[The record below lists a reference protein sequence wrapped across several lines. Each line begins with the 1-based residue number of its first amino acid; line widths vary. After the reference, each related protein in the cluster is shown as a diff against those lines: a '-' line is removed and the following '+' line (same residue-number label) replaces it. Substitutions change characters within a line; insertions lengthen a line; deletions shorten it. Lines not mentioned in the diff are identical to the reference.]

1 MARPADEAVK
11 DTEFLPAF
19 PVWQTA
25 IPGQTGETNRKGLN
39 RRKRNNEGTKV
50 DRRKHPYT
58 ENCDIVY
65 PVKCGGQRPEERKTA
80 SPVFAYW
87 EGKTGRVEGRVK
99 KKESGSEKPCG
110 SEREALEHEEGSGT
124 TGFEGSM
131 QGERER
137 SGQAECEAGSGDAV
151 PAGETVQKS
160 STRQKLEQTG
170 QAECEAGSGNA
181 APAGEPAQKRSTR
194 RKQEQTGQAEREAG
208 SKGSPPAGEPAQKR
222 SMRQKL
228 EQTGQ
233 AERKPGCRDAAP
245 AGKPA
250 QKRSTRRKQE
260 QTGQPER
267 ESGCRGS
274 PPAPAGEPA
283 QKHSARR
290 KQEQI
295 GQAEREPGCR
305 GSPPAVADAEEVL
318 AALTRILRGEEEAKT
333 SEVLRAAELLGRQYG
348 LFGDREGAPAEP
360 PKIVM
365 DVPGR
370 EEKQ

>member
-1 MARPADEAVK
+1 MAHPEDEAVK

-25 IPGQTGETNRKGLN
+25 IPGQTGETDRKGLK
-39 RRKRNNEGTKV
+39 RRKRNNEETTG

-58 ENCDIVY
+58 EKCDIVY
-65 PVKCGGQRPEERKTA
+65 PVKGGGQRPEERKTA

-87 EGKTGRVEGRVK
+87 EGKTGRVEDRVK

-110 SEREALEHEEGSGT
+110 SERKALEHEKGSGT
-124 TGFEGSM
+124 TGFEGSV
-131 QGERER
+131 QGEREQ
-137 SGQAECEAGSGDAV
+137 SGQAECEAGS
-151 PAGETVQKS
+151 
-160 STRQKLEQTG
+160 R
-170 QAECEAGSGNA
+170 NA

-194 RKQEQTGQAEREAG
+194 RKQEQTGQVERE
-208 SKGSPPAGEPAQKR
+208 S
-222 SMRQKL
+222 
-228 EQTGQ
+228 
-233 AERKPGCRDAAP
+233 GCRDAAP
-245 AGKPA
+245 AGEPAQRRSTRQKLERSGQAECEAGSGNAAPAGQPA

-260 QTGQPER
+260 QTDQLER
-267 ESGCRGS
+267 ELGCRGS
-274 PPAPAGEPA
+274 PPAPAGELA
-283 QKHSARR
+283 QKRSARR
-290 KQEQI
+290 KQEQT
-295 GQAEREPGCR
+295 GQPEREPGSR